1 MTPSAAA
8 SLMEAGLLVALKLG
22 GPLLG
27 VSLAVGLVVS
37 LVQAVTQINDATL
50 TFVPK
55 ILALAATLVLLGP
68 FMLAALEGYT
78 RLLFDQIV
86 AIGGS

>member
-1 MTPSAAA
+1 MTSSAAA

-37 LVQAVTQINDATL
+37 LIQAITQINESTL

-68 FMLAALEGYT
+68 FMLAALEGYA
-78 RLLFDQIV
+78 RLLFDRIV

>member
-27 VSLAVGLVVS
+27 VSLAVGLVIA
-37 LVQAVTQINDATL
+37 LVQAITQINESTL

-68 FMLAALEGYT
+68 FMLATLDGYT
-78 RLLFDQIV
+78 RMLFDRIV